1 MVKHGHLFFSSFIFL
16 QGVTAL
22 HCVLCSANKMGVIQG
37 CRAAWWGASWG
48 WLRSAA
54 AVCLSVCG
62 AACSYLQHGRPLA
75 VLPRLSWTGGA
86 PAQLVGN
93 GEEQRPCPS
102 WKLVVDEDSSSC
114 FSFCDL
120 SCPGTCRV
128 PGCATRSKA
137 QTPSLHTAKAAE
149 KAHAPR
155 AVVNLGRNG
164 ALLSAGGG
172 DSPPAS
178 PRPPQHSF
186 GCPPHI
192 LPACD
197 SSSSPRDWAGGGSCW
212 RSLRRPGAKS
222 STQGRCNP
230 NLSGLDTFNPSQ
242 ARSSAQPWDE
252 AVVLA
257 WAWAGAGPSKTSHVP
272 GPAACPSHVLAP
284 CWAGGPSQNPQR
296 CTPTSTMAVSIL
308 RS

>member
-1 MVKHGHLFFSSFIFL
+1 MRWLEKHRALSFSWPSKARQGMV
-16 QGVTAL
+16 
-22 HCVLCSANKMGVIQG
+22 
-37 CRAAWWGASWG
+37 R
-48 WLRSAA
+48 
-54 AVCLSVCG
+54 
-62 AACSYLQHGRPLA
+62 
-75 VLPRLSWTGGA
+75 
-86 PAQLVGN
+86 
-93 GEEQRPCPS
+93 
-102 WKLVVDEDSSSC
+102 SSSNIQC
-114 FSFCDL
+114 WQFSCVRKCWTFSFW
-120 SCPGTCRV
+120 
-128 PGCATRSKA
+128 CATRSRA
-137 QTPSLHTAKAAE
+137 QTPSLHAAKAAE
-149 KAHAPR
+149 RAHAPR

-192 LPACD
+192 LPTRD
-197 SSSSPRDWAGGGSCW
+197 SSPSPRDWAGGGFCW
-212 RSLRRPGAKS
+212 RSLRRPGAES
-222 STQGRCNP
+222 STQGRRNP

-257 WAWAGAGPSKTSHVP
+257 SARAGAGPSKTSHLP

-284 CWAGGPSQNPQR
+284 CWAGGPSQHPQR
-296 CTPTSTMAVSIL
+296 CTPTGTTAMSIL